1 MYECEGKCKEKCER
15 KWKMDKEA
23 YKYYT
28 YINRYVLRK
37 GQRERERGRE
47 KEKENVVNR
56 NDDLRK
62 STIARLHM

>member
-1 MYECEGKCKEKCER
+1 MEGENECER
-15 KWKMDKEA
+15 KWKVDKEA